1 MSLVINTT
9 TPEGIVIAADS
20 RQSQIADNHIE
31 TVKEFQE
38 SVVTLQKNSLK

>member
-20 RQSQIADNHIE
+20 RQS
-31 TVKEFQE
+31 VKEFQE